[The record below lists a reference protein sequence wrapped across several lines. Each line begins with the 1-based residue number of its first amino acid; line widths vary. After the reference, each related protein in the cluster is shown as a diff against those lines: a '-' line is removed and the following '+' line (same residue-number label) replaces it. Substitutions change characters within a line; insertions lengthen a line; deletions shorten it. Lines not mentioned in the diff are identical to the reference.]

1 VPAVETE
8 NLTRTFGRMVAV
20 DRLDLRVEQGEVFGL
35 LGPNGAGKTT
45 TIKMLITLLPPT
57 AGQAKVAGFD
67 VVREPRHVRSS
78 IGYVPQMVSVDGSLT
93 GYENLLVSARLA
105 HVPRHERQRRI
116 AEVLEFLGLDHVAGQ
131 LAREY
136 SGGMVRRLEIGQ
148 CILSRPAVL
157 FLDEPTVGLDP
168 VARRAVWG
176 QLKELRQRYGTTMVV
191 TTHHMDEAEELCTR
205 IGVMHG
211 GRLMATGSPEALR
224 RSTGPD
230 ATLEDVFVRYTGTT
244 IESGGQLRDVAQ
256 VRRTARRMA

>member
-1 VPAVETE
+1 MPAVETRS
-8 NLTRTFGRMVAV
+8 LTRRFGRMTAV
-20 DRLDLRVEQGEVFGL
+20 DRLDLQVEEGEVFGL

-57 AGQAKVAGFD
+57 EGQAWVAGFD
-67 VVREPRHVRSS
+67 VAREPRRVRSS
-78 IGYVPQMVSVDGSLT
+78 IGYVPQMVSVDGALT
-93 GYENLLVSARLA
+93 AYENLLVSARLA
-105 HVPRHERQRRI
+105 HVPRAERQRRI
-116 AEVLEFLGLDHVAGQ
+116 AEVLEFLGLDHVANQ

-148 CILSRPAVL
+148 CILSHPAVL

-176 QLKELRQRYGTTMVV
+176 QLKELGHRYGTTMVV

-205 IGVMHG
+205 IGIMHQ
-211 GRLMATGSPEALR
+211 GRLMATGSPAALR
-224 RSTGPD
+224 QSTGRD